1 MKKAEKNKRLF
12 NSDFLSAEEN
22 QRIYDAESL
31 QPTFGEKMKQFQEDS
46 SNFNEENFIKI
57 MKEYLVEYLNEF
69 VKPEFSRTFTGVESF
84 LKTQNQNQIRTITKT
99 NKELPV
105 NDRLLKIA
113 RKKLLDLCKKEM
125 PELLKQVQKKDY
137 EYYANERGTGSHC

>member
-69 VKPEFSRTFTGVESF
+69 VKPEFSRTFTGVE
-84 LKTQNQNQIRTITKT
+84 
-99 NKELPV
+99 
-105 NDRLLKIA
+105 
-113 RKKLLDLCKKEM
+113 
-125 PELLKQVQKKDY
+125 
-137 EYYANERGTGSHC
+137 